1 MSIYWEFQ
9 IEETIGDE
17 VQDPNVFLSILDGKI
32 DKRYDKPFDLVPNHF
47 AIKYVS
53 SSFIEDGVTRR
64 GYKSNGDFLTAP
76 FTEEF
81 VIVRMVG
88 TEDEGIDGVT
98 KRGIKTNAVIEEF
111 VIVRMVG
118 TEDEGIIDR
127 DYIYLNQDG
136 SLPTKELP
144 QYVINAFNKCL
155 KEGAN

>member
-1 MSIYWEFQ
+1 MAVYWEFQ

-88 TEDEGIDGVT
+88 TEDEGI
-98 KRGIKTNAVIEEF
+98 
-111 VIVRMVG
+111 
-118 TEDEGIIDR
+118 IDR
-127 DYIYLNQDG
+127 DYIYLNEDG

-144 QYVINAFNKCL
+144 KYVVDAFDKCIKL
-155 KEGAN
+155 SWEKVQ

>member
-1 MSIYWEFQ
+1 MAVYWEFQ

-47 AIKYVS
+47 GIKYVS

-88 TEDEGIDGVT
+88 TEDEGI
-98 KRGIKTNAVIEEF
+98 
-111 VIVRMVG
+111 
-118 TEDEGIIDR
+118 IDR
-127 DYIYLNQDG
+127 DYIYLNEDG

-144 QYVINAFNKCL
+144 KYVVDAFDKCIKL
-155 KEGAN
+155 SWEKVQ

>member
-32 DKRYDKPFDLVPNHF
+32 DNRYGKPFDLVPNHF

-81 VIVRMVG
+81 VIV
-88 TEDEGIDGVT
+88 
-98 KRGIKTNAVIEEF
+98 K
-111 VIVRMVG
+111 MVG

-144 QYVINAFNKCL
+144 KYVINAFNKCM
-155 KEGAN
+155 KEGAA

>member
-1 MSIYWEFQ
+1 MAVYWEFQ

-47 AIKYVS
+47 ALKYVS

-81 VIVRMVG
+81 VIV
-88 TEDEGIDGVT
+88 
-98 KRGIKTNAVIEEF
+98 K
-111 VIVRMVG
+111 MVG

-127 DYIYLNQDG
+127 DYIYLNEDG

-144 QYVINAFNKCL
+144 KYVVDAFDKCIKL
-155 KEGAN
+155 SWEKVQ

>member
-88 TEDEGIDGVT
+88 TEDEGI
-98 KRGIKTNAVIEEF
+98 
-111 VIVRMVG
+111 
-118 TEDEGIIDR
+118 IDR

>member
-1 MSIYWEFQ
+1 MAVYWEFQ
-9 IEETIGDE
+9 IEETIGNE
-17 VQDPNVFLSILDGKI
+17 VQDPNVFLSILNGKI
-32 DKRYDKPFDLVPNHF
+32 DKRYSKPFDLVPNHF
-47 AIKYVS
+47 ALKYVS

-76 FTEEF
+76 FT
-81 VIVRMVG
+81 
-88 TEDEGIDGVT
+88 
-98 KRGIKTNAVIEEF
+98 EEF

-144 QYVINAFNKCL
+144 QYVINAFNKCI
-155 KEGAN
+155 KEGEK

>member
-1 MSIYWEFQ
+1 MAVYWEFQ
-9 IEETIGDE
+9 IEETIGNE
-17 VQDPNVFLSILDGKI
+17 VQDPNVFLSILNGKI
-32 DKRYDKPFDLVPNHF
+32 DKRYSKPFDLVPNHF

-81 VIVRMVG
+81 VIV
-88 TEDEGIDGVT
+88 
-98 KRGIKTNAVIEEF
+98 K
-111 VIVRMVG
+111 MVG

-155 KEGAN
+155 KEGAA

>member
-1 MSIYWEFQ
+1 MTVYWEFQ
-9 IEETIGDE
+9 IEETIGGE

-88 TEDEGIDGVT
+88 TEDEGI
-98 KRGIKTNAVIEEF
+98 
-111 VIVRMVG
+111 
-118 TEDEGIIDR
+118 IDR

-155 KEGAN
+155 KEGAA

>member
-1 MSIYWEFQ
+1 MTVYWEFQ
-9 IEETIGDE
+9 IEETIGGE

-32 DKRYDKPFDLVPNHF
+32 DKRYGKPFDLVPNNF
-47 AIKYVS
+47 VSKYVK
-53 SSFIEDGVTRR
+53 SSFFDDGVTKR
-64 GYKSNGDFLTAP
+64 GIKT
-76 FTEEF
+76 F

-155 KEGAN
+155 KEGAA

>member
-1 MSIYWEFQ
+1 MAVYWEFQ

-88 TEDEGIDGVT
+88 TEDEGI
-98 KRGIKTNAVIEEF
+98 
-111 VIVRMVG
+111 
-118 TEDEGIIDR
+118 IDR

-136 SLPTKELP
+136 SLPEKELP
-144 QYVINAFNKCL
+144 KYVVNAFNKCIEL
-155 KEGAN
+155 SWEEVQWNS